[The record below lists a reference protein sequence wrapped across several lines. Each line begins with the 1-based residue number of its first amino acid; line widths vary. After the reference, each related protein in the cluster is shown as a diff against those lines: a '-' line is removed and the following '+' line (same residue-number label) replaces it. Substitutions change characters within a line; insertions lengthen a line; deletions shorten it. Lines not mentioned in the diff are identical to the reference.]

1 MTMSKDSN
9 EDRLREYLRL
19 ATGEL
24 QQTRRRLHEVEDR
37 EREPVAIVGMACRF
51 PGGAATPEGLWDLVA
66 DGRDTVGEFPTD
78 RGWNLDGLYDPDG
91 TDENT
96 SYVRLGSFL
105 DGAGDFDPEFFGIS
119 PLEAL
124 AMDPQQRLLLETSW
138 EAVERAGID
147 PPSLKGSATGVFAG
161 LVYHD
166 YPGSSVT
173 GALVSGRVAYTL
185 GIEGPAVTVDTAC
198 SSSLVALDMAVK
210 ALRGGECSLALA
222 GGVTV
227 MSTPVT
233 FVEFSRQR
241 GLSVDGRCKAFA
253 AAADGTGWGEG
264 VGVLVLE
271 RLSEARRNGHRVLA
285 VVRGSAVNQDGASN
299 GLTAP
304 NGPSQRRVIQ
314 QALTNAGLSPAD
326 VDAVEAHGTGTTL
339 GDPIEAQ
346 ALLATYGQ
354 DRPDDRPLWLGS
366 VKSNVGH
373 TQAAAGVAGVIK
385 MVQAMRHGTLPK
397 TLHVDEPTS
406 QVDWAAGNVRLLTE
420 ARAWPEGEG
429 PRRAAVSSFGASGTN
444 AHVILEEAPPVEDA
458 PQDGPEPQDG
468 SEELVV
474 PWVISGKS
482 EVAVRAYAARL
493 RDVAADLRPAD
504 VGWSLA
510 TRRAPFAYRA
520 AVVGARGEE
529 IAQGLDAVAQ
539 GQAPVV
545 SARSTTG
552 PVMVFPG
559 QGSQW
564 VGMATELIASSQAF
578 AEHMAACEDALA
590 PFVDWSLRDAL
601 GDEAMLERVDVV
613 QPVLWA
619 VMVSL
624 AGLWRHYGVE
634 PVAVVGHSQGE
645 IAAAT
650 VAGALSLRDGARVVA
665 LRSRA
670 LPALSG
676 LGGMVSVALPREEV
690 ERRLSR
696 WGDRASVAAVNGG
709 ASTVVSGEV
718 DALEELL
725 AMCEAEDVRARRI
738 PVDYAS
744 HSAQVERIEQ
754 ELLEVLAPIRPR
766 AARIPFHST
775 VTGDLMDTTGL
786 DAGYWYR
793 NLRQTVEFDRAI
805 GLLTE
810 RGMDVFIEA
819 SAHPVLAPSMEHTA
833 IGTLRRDDGGL
844 DRFLTALAQA
854 HTHGVDV
861 GWEKVFAGS
870 GARQVGLPTYPFQ
883 HRRYWLTDQAGGAD
897 AGSMGLG
904 ALGHPLLGAMVMLA
918 GSDEVLLTGRLSTGT
933 QPWLA
938 DHVIDGS
945 VLFPGTG
952 FVELVVRAGD
962 EVGCGRIEEL
972 TLHEPLILTERGG
985 VAVQVVVGT
994 ADEAGRRAVTVYSR
1008 DQDAIDLPWNRH
1020 ATGLLTVATPTGGSA
1035 LTAWPPP
1042 GAEPLDLD
1050 VGTLYGELV
1059 DAGLAYGPTFQGLR
1073 AAWRAGD
1080 EVYAEIALPDG
1091 AEPDGFGLHPALLD
1105 AGLHTIGLSP
1115 AGAGDGA
1122 GDGALLPFAWSGVE
1136 LHASGA
1142 GALRVRVTP
1151 HQHGAVALTIADAT
1165 GEPVATVE
1173 SLVLRPLTAVTTGPR
1188 TESLYHVALTPL
1200 PSSGDTATEA
1210 ATQDTQDTQDTDV
1223 LRVAAGAD
1231 VRTVVNQA
1239 LEALQSATSRLTVV
1253 TRGAV
1258 PLTGEDALDLAGA
1271 AVWGLVRSAQTED
1284 PGRFVLVDLDD
1295 AAEGP
1300 DDAAIASACATG
1312 EPRIVVR
1319 GNTLYAP
1326 RLARVADTSE
1336 TEDDT
1341 APTFGEAVLIT
1352 GGVGVLGGLMA
1363 RHLVTEY
1370 GVRRLLLTG
1379 RRGADT
1385 PGATEL
1391 VAELTGLGAEV
1402 EVAACDVADR
1412 EALAGLLSGRELS
1425 GVVHAAGVLDDGVIT
1440 SLTPER
1446 VDRVLR
1452 PKVDAALHLHE
1463 LTREMDLNAFVLF
1476 SSAAGVIGSPGQ
1488 GNYAAANAFLDA
1500 LAAHRRARGLPAQS
1514 LAWGVWQTDSGMA
1527 GSLGDTDRSRMA
1539 RGGILPLSHRE
1550 GLALFDAAVRAD
1562 ATRTGDALAALVPVK
1577 LDLAAVRASG
1587 SVPELLRGLVPV
1599 VTRGTARTRDDAD
1612 GLRQRLAGL
1621 TEDQRLETLL
1631 TLVRAQA
1638 AMTLGYAGPEA
1649 VDPERAFRDLGV
1661 DSLAAMELRNALGQT
1676 MDLRLPVTLVF
1687 DYPTP
1692 TVLARHLLDEVSGT
1706 VHEGHVT
1713 PVTTPADSDDPI
1725 AIIGMA
1731 CRYPGGV
1738 ASPEDLWRL
1747 VDDGTDAI
1755 SAFPDN
1761 RGWNLERIY
1770 DPTATRPRTTYVD
1783 KGGFLYDA
1791 AAFDPGFFGIAP
1803 NEAMVMDP
1811 QQRLLLEASWEV
1823 LERAGIDPT
1832 TLKGSPTGVFAG
1844 MMYHDYSQNSST
1856 GAIASGRVA
1865 YTLGLEGPAVTV
1877 DTACSSSLVALH
1889 LAAQALRSGECT
1901 LALAGG
1907 VTVMATPDNF
1917 IEFSEQR
1924 GLSQDGRCRS
1934 FAAAADGSGWGEGV
1948 GMLLVERLSDARRNG
1963 HPVLA
1968 VVRGTATNQDGASNG
1983 LTAPNGPSQQ
1993 RVIRQALANAGL
2005 SPTEVD
2011 AVEAHGTGTTLGD
2024 PIEAQALLA
2033 TYGQERD
2040 RPLWLGSIK
2049 SNIGHT
2055 QAAAGVAG
2063 VIKMVQAMWHGVMP
2077 RTLHVDE
2084 PTPQVDWAA
2093 GEVRLLTE
2101 PREWPRGEHPRRAGV
2116 SSFGISGTN
2125 AHTIIEEAP
2134 PSEEV
2139 PSQRREL
2146 PVVPLV
2152 VSART
2157 RVALEA
2163 QLDRMTATGQDA
2175 LDVAYSAATGRAALE
2190 HRAVRVGSTEI
2201 VVGSVTEGRLAF
2213 LFTGQGS
2220 QRAGMGREL
2229 YDTFP
2234 MFAAVFDELC
2244 DALGMP
2250 LREVMWGDEVA
2261 LHRTEFTQP
2270 AVFALEVALFRL
2282 LESWGMKPDVLTGH
2296 SIGEVAA
2303 AHVAGVFDLAD
2314 AARLITARGRLMQ
2327 ALPPGGAMVAIEATE
2342 EEIIPLLG
2350 ERVGL
2355 AAVNGPASVVVSGAE
2370 DAVAA
2375 LAERFGDRRT
2385 TRLKVSH
2392 AFHSPLMD
2400 PMLDDFRE
2408 VAESVTYREPAIR
2421 LTKDMASAEYW
2432 VRHVRDTVRFADDV
2446 RALRDEGVTRFLEIG
2461 PDAVLTAMVRQT
2473 VAEDTT
2479 ATEGTTAA
2487 EGAAAE
2493 GTIVATLRRG
2503 RPETESLFTAVG
2515 RLFTAGV
2522 RVDWA
2527 AVLGGRGARRVDL
2540 PTYPFQRQSYWLESG
2555 RGPES
2560 SDHPLL
2566 DAAVAVAGT
2575 DQTVLTGRLSPGTQ
2589 PWLAEHVVGGGPI
2602 FPGTGFV
2609 ELAVR
2614 AGDEVGCG
2622 RIEELTIEA
2631 PLVLA
2636 ERGAVAL
2643 QVLVGPDDGSGR
2655 RPVEVY
2661 SRGEDEIH
2669 QPWARHAAG
2678 TLAPAPATATE
2689 AAQPM
2694 PWPPPGAEPVEVA
2707 GLYEALADAGV
2718 AYGPVFQGLKAAWRR
2733 GDEVFAEVVLSGA
2746 ADRFGVH
2753 PALLDAAL
2761 HAIPLLSAGDR
2772 VVLPFSWTGVELHAS
2787 GADVLRVRLTS
2798 PGQDQVTLDAV
2809 DGTGRPVI
2817 SVDSLT
2823 LRPMATPSLARVDSL
2838 FQVEWTP
2845 VAVAAQG
2852 HGDFTVWRAGG
2863 DDVRSTLRSALTAL
2877 QGSGTGTLAVVTRG
2891 AVSVADE
2898 EITDLAGAAVWGLV
2912 RSAQSEDPGRFVLVD
2927 VGVAG
2932 AVDDADIALALA
2944 AGEPQVAVRD
2954 GNVYAPRLRAAS
2966 VTESEPSSRFGDEV
2980 LITGASGA
2988 LGGLVARHL
2997 VTGHGVRRLLLTSR
3011 RGMSAPG
3018 AAELVAELT
3027 GLGAEVEVAACDV
3040 ADREALAELLS
3051 GRELSGV
3058 VHAAGVLDD
3067 GVIASLTPE
3076 RVDRV
3081 LRPKVDAALHLHE
3094 LTRQMDLS
3102 AFVLFSSA
3110 AGAVG
3115 APGQGNYAAANAFL
3129 DALAAHR
3136 RAHGLPAQSLAWGL
3150 WATDAGMAG
3159 ELADHD
3165 RQRMGR
3171 TGLVGL
3177 SPAEGL
3183 KLFDTACALATP
3195 VLVPVSL
3202 DTKALNAAEV
3212 PPMLRGLVRGS
3223 TRRAVSA
3230 RHDEGR
3236 SAELRQ
3242 RMAALPADERY
3253 DELLTLVRT
3262 HAAAVLGHAGPEAIE
3277 PERAFGDLGFDSLG
3291 AVEFRNAVNAATGLR
3306 LPPTL
3311 IFDYPNA
3318 RVLAEHLAAE
3328 LAPDDADGGASTD
3341 EEETVRRLLAS
3352 IPLTRLHDAG
3362 VMDTL
3367 LELAGAAPAP
3377 ATAAPVAEQGDAID
3391 AMDTETLISMALQDT
3406 ALAALDDDATREA

>member
-37 EREPVAIVGMACRF
+37 EREPIAIVGMACRF
-51 PGGAATPEGLWDLVA
+51 PGGAATPEGLWELIA
-66 DGRDTVGEFPTD
+66 DGRDAVGEFPTD

-91 TDENT
+91 TGENT
-96 SYVRLGSFL
+96 SYVRHGSFL

-185 GIEGPAVTVDTAC
+185 GLEGPAVTVDTAC

-210 ALRGGECSLALA
+210 ALRSGECSLALA

-241 GLSVDGRCKAFA
+241 GLSLDGRCKAFA

-314 QALTNAGLSPAD
+314 QALTNAGLSAAD

-354 DRPDDRPLWLGS
+354 ERPHDRPLWLGS

-385 MVQAMRHGTLPK
+385 MVQAMRHGILPK
-397 TLHVDEPTS
+397 TLHVDEPS
-406 QVDWAAGNVRLLTE
+406 PQVDWSAGNVRLLTE

-444 AHVILEEAPPVEDA
+444 AHVIVEEAVEDVA
-458 PQDGPEPQDG
+458 EPQDG
-468 SEELVV
+468 SERPVV

-482 EVAVRAYAARL
+482 EAAVRAYAARL
-493 RDVAADLRPAD
+493 RDVAAGEPRPAD

-510 TRRAPFAYRA
+510 TRRAPYAYRA

-529 IAQGLDAVAQ
+529 FAQGLAAVAQ

-545 SARSTTG
+545 SARSATG

-564 VGMATELIASSQAF
+564 VGMAVELIASSEVF
-578 AEHMAACEDALA
+578 AERMAACEEALA
-590 PFVDWSLRDAL
+590 PFVDWSFREAL

-624 AGLWRHYGVE
+624 AGLWRHCGVE

-676 LGGMVSVALPREEV
+676 QGGMVSVALPREEA

-696 WGDRASVAAVNGG
+696 WGARMSIAAVNGG

-718 DALEELL
+718 GALEELL
-725 AMCEAEDVRARRI
+725 AACEAEEVRARRI

-754 ELLEVLAPIRPR
+754 ELLEVLAPIQPR
-766 AARIPFHST
+766 AAHIPFYST
-775 VTGDLMDTTGL
+775 VTGDLMDTAEL

-793 NLRQTVEFDRAI
+793 NLRQTVEFDRVI

-844 DRFLTALAQA
+844 DRFLTVLAQA

-861 GWEKVFAGS
+861 DWEKVFAGT
-870 GARQVGLPTYPFQ
+870 GARQVELPTYAFQ
-883 HRRYWLTDQAGGAD
+883 HRRYWLTDPVGGAD
-897 AGSMGLG
+897 AVSMGLG

-918 GSDEVLLTGRLSTGT
+918 DSDEVVLTGRLSIGAL
-933 QPWLA
+933 PWLA

-952 FVELVVRAGD
+952 FVELAVRAGD

-972 TLHEPLILTERGG
+972 TLHEPLVLTERGG
-985 VAVQVVVGT
+985 VAVQVVVGA
-994 ADEAGRRAVTVYSR
+994 ADEAGRHAVTVYAR
-1008 DQDAIDLPWNRH
+1008 EQDALDLPWNRH
-1020 ATGLLTVATPTGGSA
+1020 ATGVLTAATSAGGGD

-1042 GAEPLDLD
+1042 GAEPMNLD
-1050 VGTLYGELV
+1050 VATLYGELV
-1059 DAGLAYGPTFQGLR
+1059 DLGLAYGPAFQGLR
-1073 AAWRAGD
+1073 AAWRSGD
-1080 EVYAEIALPDG
+1080 EVFAEIALPDD
-1091 AEPDGFGLHPALLD
+1091 AEPDAFGLHPALLD
-1105 AGLHTIGLSP
+1105 AGLHAIGLSP
-1115 AGAGDGA
+1115 AGAGDA
-1122 GDGALLPFAWSGVE
+1122 ALLPFSWSGVE

-1151 HQHGAVALTIADAT
+1151 RQDGVAALTIGDAT
-1165 GEPVATVE
+1165 GQPVATVD
-1173 SLVLRPLTAVTTGPR
+1173 SLVLRPHTAVRTAPR
-1188 TESLYHVALTPL
+1188 TESLFHVALAPL
-1200 PSSGDTATEA
+1200 PTGGETVTDTAT
-1210 ATQDTQDTQDTDV
+1210 DTEV
-1223 LRVAAGAD
+1223 LRVAAGSD
-1231 VRTVVNQA
+1231 VRTAVNRA
-1239 LEALQSATSRLTVV
+1239 LEALQSAASRLAVV

-1258 PLTGEDALDLAGA
+1258 PVTGEDAPDLAAA
-1271 AVWGLVRSAQTED
+1271 AVWGLARSAQTED
-1284 PGRFVLVDLDD
+1284 PGRFVLVDLDATD
-1295 AAEGP
+1295 GAD
-1300 DDAAIASACATG
+1300 DDAVIASACATG

-1326 RLARVADTSE
+1326 RLARLAETPR
-1336 TEDDT
+1336 TEDEPEAPVFGDT
-1341 APTFGEAVLIT
+1341 VLIT
-1352 GGVGVLGGLMA
+1352 GGMGVLGALMA

-1385 PGATEL
+1385 PGAAEL

-1412 EALAGLLSGRELS
+1412 EAVAALLAGRELS
-1425 GVVHAAGVLDDGVIT
+1425 AVVHAAGVLDDGVIA

-1446 VDRVLR
+1446 VDRVMR

-1463 LTREMDLNAFVLF
+1463 LTREMDLSAFVLF

-1500 LAAHRRARGLPAQS
+1500 LAAHRRAQGLPALS
-1514 LAWGVWQTDSGMA
+1514 LAWGVWQTSSGMA
-1527 GSLGDTDRSRMA
+1527 GSLGDADRSRMT

-1562 ATRTGDALAALVPVK
+1562 AALRTDVAARADAVRGDTARADAPAAVVPVK

-1599 VTRGTARTRDDAD
+1599 VTRGTARNRADAD
-1612 GLRQRLAGL
+1612 GLRQRLVGL
-1621 TEDQRLETLL
+1621 SDDQRLETLL
-1631 TLVRAQA
+1631 TLVRGQA

-1661 DSLAAMELRNALGQT
+1661 DSLAAMELRNALGRT
-1676 MDLRLPVTLVF
+1676 TGLKLPVTLVF

-1692 TVLARHLLDEVSGT
+1692 AVLASHLLDEVSGT
-1706 VHEGHVT
+1706 VNERHVR
-1713 PVTTPADSDDPI
+1713 PVVTPADDDPI

-1747 VDDGTDAI
+1747 VDGGKDAI

-1770 DPTATRPRTTYVD
+1770 DPTATRPRTSYVD
-1783 KGGFLYDA
+1783 QGGFLYDA
-1791 AAFDPGFFGIAP
+1791 AEFDPGFFGIAP

-1811 QQRLLLEASWEV
+1811 QQRLLLETSWEV

-1856 GAIASGRVA
+1856 GAIVSGRVA

-1889 LAAQALRSGECT
+1889 LAAQALRSGECS

-1924 GLSQDGRCRS
+1924 GLSRDGRCRS

-2005 SPTEVD
+2005 APAEVD
-2011 AVEAHGTGTTLGD
+2011 AVEAHGTATTLGD

-2033 TYGQERD
+2033 TYGQD
-2040 RPLWLGSIK
+2040 RAEPLWLGSIK

-2063 VIKMVQAMWHGVMP
+2063 VIKMVQAMRHGVLP

-2101 PREWPRGEHPRRAGV
+2101 AREWPRGDRPRRAGV

-2125 AHTIIEEAP
+2125 AHAIIEEAP
-2134 PSEEV
+2134 KAEET
-2139 PSQRREL
+2139 PEERREL

-2157 RVALEA
+2157 RAALDA
-2163 QLDRMTATGQDA
+2163 QLDRMTSVGQDA
-2175 LDVAYSAATGRAALE
+2175 LDVAYSAATGRAVLE
-2190 HRAVRVGSTEI
+2190 HRAVRIGSSET
-2201 VVGSVTEGRLAF
+2201 VRGSVTEGRLAF

-2220 QRAGMGREL
+2220 QRVGMGREL

-2234 MFAAVFDELC
+2234 VFAAAFDEVC
-2244 DALGMP
+2244 DALDMP

-2282 LESWGMKPDVLTGH
+2282 MESWGITPDVLTGH

-2303 AHVAGVFDLAD
+2303 AHVAGVFGLAD
-2314 AARLITARGRLMQ
+2314 AARLITARGQLMQ
-2327 ALPPGGAMVAIEATE
+2327 ALPPGGAMVAIQATE
-2342 EEIIPLLG
+2342 EEITPLLG

-2355 AAVNGPASVVVSGAE
+2355 AAVNGPAAVVVSGAE
-2370 DAVAA
+2370 DAVTA

-2385 TRLKVSH
+2385 ARLKVSH

-2400 PMLDDFRE
+2400 PMLEDFRE
-2408 VAESVTYREPAIR
+2408 VAESVAYHEPAIR

-2446 RALRDEGVTRFLEIG
+2446 RVLRDEGVTRFLEIG
-2461 PDAVLTAMVRQT
+2461 PDAVLTAMAQQT
-2473 VAEDTT
+2473 
-2479 ATEGTTAA
+2479 
-2487 EGAAAE
+2487 AE
-2493 GTIVATLRRG
+2493 GTMAAALRRDH
-2503 RPETESLFTAVG
+2503 PETESLFTAVG

-2522 RVDWA
+2522 RVDWE

-2540 PTYPFQRQSYWLESG
+2540 PTYPFQRQPYWLESG
-2555 RGPES
+2555 RGAEA

-2566 DAAVAVAGT
+2566 DAAVGVAGT

-2589 PWLAEHVVGGGPI
+2589 PWLADHAVGGGLL
-2602 FPGTGFV
+2602 FPGTGFI

-2643 QVLVGPDDGSGR
+2643 QVLVGPDDGAGH

-2661 SRGEDEIH
+2661 SRGEDDVH

-2678 TLAPAPATATE
+2678 TLAPATGDG
-2689 AAQPM
+2689 AQERAQ
-2694 PWPPPGAEPVEVA
+2694 WPPPGAEPVEVA

-2718 AYGPVFQGLKAAWRR
+2718 AYGPAFQGLKAAWRR
-2733 GDEVFAEVVLSGA
+2733 GDEVFAEVVLPGA
-2746 ADRFGVH
+2746 ADRFGLH

-2761 HAIPLLSAGDR
+2761 HAIPLLSADDR
-2772 VVLPFSWTGVELHAS
+2772 VVLPFAWTGVELHAS
-2787 GADVLRVRLTS
+2787 GADVLRVRVAS
-2798 PGQDQVTLDAV
+2798 SGQDQVTLDAV

-2817 SVDSLT
+2817 SVNSLT
-2823 LRPMATPSLARVDSL
+2823 LRPMTTPSLARVDSL
-2838 FQVEWTP
+2838 FQVGWTP
-2845 VAVAAQG
+2845 VAAAPQG
-2852 HGDFTVWRAGG
+2852 LGDITVWRAES
-2863 DDVRSTLRSALTAL
+2863 DDVRATLQSALTAL
-2877 QGSGTGTLAVVTRG
+2877 QSETGTLAVVTRG
-2891 AVSVADE
+2891 AVSVAGED
-2898 EITDLAGAAVWGLV
+2898 ITDLAGAAVWGLV
-2912 RSAQSEDPGRFVLVD
+2912 RSAQSEDPGRFVLID
-2927 VGVAG
+2927 AAG
-2932 AVDDADIALALA
+2932 AEDEADIALALA

-2954 GNVYAPRLRAAS
+2954 GKVYVPRLRAAS
-2966 VTESEPSSRFGDEV
+2966 VTESEPSSVFGDAV
-2980 LITGASGA
+2980 LVTGASGA

-3011 RGMSAPG
+3011 RGADAPG

-3040 ADREALAELLS
+3040 ADREALAALLA

-3076 RVDRV
+3076 RMDRV
-3081 LRPKVDAALHLHE
+3081 LGPKVDAALHLHE
-3094 LTRQMDLS
+3094 LTREMELS

-3110 AGAVG
+3110 AGAIG
-3115 APGQGNYAAANAFL
+3115 SPGQGTYAAANAFL
-3129 DALAAHR
+3129 DALAVHR
-3136 RAHGLPAQSLAWGL
+3136 RAQGLPAQSLAWGL

-3165 RQRMGR
+3165 RQRIVR
-3171 TGLVGL
+3171 TGLTGL

-3183 KLFDTACALATP
+3183 KLFDTATALATP
-3195 VLVPVSL
+3195 VLVPMSL
-3202 DTKALNAAEV
+3202 DTKALDAAEA

-3223 TRRAVSA
+3223 SRRAVSA

-3236 SAELRQ
+3236 AAALRQ
-3242 RMAALPADERY
+3242 RLAALPADERY
-3253 DELLTLVRT
+3253 DDLLTLVRA

-3277 PERAFGDLGFDSLG
+3277 PGRAFGDLGFDSLG

-3318 RVLAEHLAAE
+3318 RVLAEHLATE
-3328 LAPDDADGGASTD
+3328 LAPAPADSDTAEDD
-3341 EEETVRRLLAS
+3341 TVRRLLAS
-3352 IPLTRLHDAG
+3352 IPLTRLYDAG
-3362 VMDTL
+3362 LMDTL
-3367 LELAGAAPAP
+3367 LELAGVAAPAM
-3377 ATAAPVAEQGDAID
+3377 AAPAAEQQDAID

>member
-1 MTMSKDSN
+1 MSKDSN

-19 ATGEL
+19 ATNEL

-37 EREPVAIVGMACRF
+37 EREPIAIVGMACRF
-51 PGGAATPEGLWDLVA
+51 PGGAATPEGLWQLLA

-91 TDENT
+91 TGENT
-96 SYVRLGSFL
+96 SYVRHGSFL

-138 EAVERAGID
+138 EAVERAGLD
-147 PPSLKGSATGVFAG
+147 PQALKGSATGVFAG

-166 YPGSSVT
+166 YPASSVT

-185 GIEGPAVTVDTAC
+185 GLEGPAVTVDTAC

-210 ALRGGECSLALA
+210 SLRGGECSLALA

-241 GLSVDGRCKAFA
+241 GLSADGRCKAFA

-314 QALTNAGLSPAD
+314 QALTNAGLSAAD

-354 DRPDDRPLWLGS
+354 ERPDDRPLWLGS

-397 TLHVDEPTS
+397 TLHVDEPTA
-406 QVDWAAGNVRLLTE
+406 QVDWSAGNVRLLTE
-420 ARAWPEGEG
+420 ARPWPEGEG

-444 AHVILEEAPPVEDA
+444 AHVVLEEAPPTEDA
-458 PQDGPEPQDG
+458 REPR
-468 SEELVV
+468 EHPVV
-474 PWVISGKS
+474 PWVLSGKS
-482 EVAVRAYAARL
+482 EAAVREYAARL
-493 RDVAADLRPAD
+493 RDVAGEPGLAD

-510 TRRAPFAYRA
+510 TLRAPFAYRA

-529 IAQGLDAVAQ
+529 IAQGLAAVAQ

-545 SARSTTG
+545 SARSGTG

-564 VGMATELIASSQAF
+564 VGMATELIASSELF
-578 AEHMAACEDALA
+578 AERMAACEEALA
-590 PFVDWSLRDAL
+590 PFVDWSLRGAL

-624 AGLWRHYGVE
+624 AGLWRHHGVE

-650 VAGALSLRDGARVVA
+650 VAGALSLPDGARVVA

-676 LGGMVSVALPREEV
+676 QGGMVSVALPREEM

-696 WGDRASVAAVNGG
+696 WGDRMSVAAVNGG

-718 DALEELL
+718 GALDELL
-725 AMCEAEDVRARRI
+725 AACEADEVRARRI

-766 AARIPFHST
+766 AAHIPFYST
-775 VTGDLMDTTGL
+775 VTGGLMDTTGL

-793 NLRQTVEFDRAI
+793 NLRQTVEFDRVI

-810 RGMDVFIEA
+810 QGAEVFIEA

-844 DRFLTALAQA
+844 DRFLTVLAQA

-861 GWEKVFAGS
+861 DWEKVFAGT
-870 GARQVGLPTYPFQ
+870 GARQVELPTYPFQ
-883 HRRYWLTDQAGGAD
+883 HRRYWLTDQAAGAD
-897 AGSMGLG
+897 AASMGLG
-904 ALGHPLLGAMVMLA
+904 ALGHPLLGARVMLA
-918 GSDEVLLTGRLSTGT
+918 DSDEVVLTGRLSATA

-952 FVELVVRAGD
+952 FVELAVRAGD

-972 TLHEPLILTERGG
+972 TLHEPLVLAERGG

-994 ADEAGRRAVTVYSR
+994 EDEAGRRAVTVYSR
-1008 DQDAIDLPWNRH
+1008 EQDALDLPWNRH
-1020 ATGLLTVATPTGGSA
+1020 ATGLLTAATSSGGDG

-1042 GAEPLDLD
+1042 GAEPLNLD
-1050 VGTLYGELV
+1050 VGTMYGELT
-1059 DAGLAYGPTFQGLR
+1059 GLGLGYGPTFQGLR
-1073 AAWRAGD
+1073 TAWRLGD
-1080 EVYAEIALPDG
+1080 EVFAEIALPDD
-1091 AEPDGFGLHPALLD
+1091 AEPDTFGLHPALLD
-1105 AGLHTIGLSP
+1105 AGLHAIGLTP
-1115 AGAGDGA
+1115 AGAGDT
-1122 GDGALLPFAWSGVE
+1122 ALLPFSWSGVE

-1142 GALRVRVTP
+1142 GALRVRITP
-1151 HQHGAVALTIADAT
+1151 RQDGVATLAIGDAT
-1165 GEPVATVE
+1165 GRPVATIE
-1173 SLVLRPLTAVTTGPR
+1173 SLVLRPLTGVRTEPR
-1188 TESLYHVALTPL
+1188 TESLFHVALAPL
-1200 PSSGDTATEA
+1200 PAGAHTATDAE
-1210 ATQDTQDTQDTDV
+1210 V
-1223 LRVAAGAD
+1223 LRVPGGSD
-1231 VRTVVNQA
+1231 VRTAVNQT
-1239 LEALQSATSRLTVV
+1239 LEALQTADSRLVVV

-1258 PLTGEDALDLAGA
+1258 PVTGEDTPDLAAA

-1284 PGRFVLVDLDD
+1284 PGRFVLVDLEASDTADD
-1295 AAEGP
+1295 GV
-1300 DDAAIASACATG
+1300 DDAAIASARATG

-1319 GNTLYAP
+1319 ENTLYAP
-1326 RLARVADTSE
+1326 RLARLAASSPEADDAPSE
-1336 TEDDT
+1336 PVFGDT
-1341 APTFGEAVLIT
+1341 VLIT

-1385 PGATEL
+1385 PGAAEL

-1412 EALAGLLSGRELS
+1412 DAVAGLLAGRSLS
-1425 GVVHAAGVLDDGVIT
+1425 GVVHAAGVLDDGVIA

-1446 VDRVLR
+1446 VDRVMR

-1463 LTREMDLNAFVLF
+1463 LTREMDLSAFVLF

-1500 LAAHRRARGLPAQS
+1500 LAAHRRAQSLPAVS
-1514 LAWGVWQTDSGMA
+1514 LAWGVWQTSSGMA
-1527 GSLGDTDRSRMA
+1527 GSLGDADRSRMT

-1550 GLALFDAAVRAD
+1550 GLALFDAALRAD
-1562 ATRTGDALAALVPVK
+1562 KTLRTAAPAAVVPVK

-1599 VTRGTARTRDDAD
+1599 VTRGTARNRADAD

-1621 TEDQRLETLL
+1621 TEEQRLEELL
-1631 TLVRAQA
+1631 TLVRTQA
-1638 AMTLGYAGPEA
+1638 ALTLGYAGPEA

-1676 MDLRLPVTLVF
+1676 TGLRLPVTLVF
-1687 DYPTP
+1687 DYPTSA
-1692 TVLARHLLDEVSGT
+1692 VLARHLLDEVSGT
-1706 VHEGHVT
+1706 VHEAHVK
-1713 PVTTPADSDDPI
+1713 PVMTAADDGDPI

-1738 ASPEDLWRL
+1738 SSPEDLWRL
-1747 VDDGTDAI
+1747 VDEGTDAI

-1783 KGGFLYDA
+1783 QGGFLYDA
-1791 AAFDPGFFGIAP
+1791 AEFDPGFFGIAP

-1811 QQRLLLEASWEV
+1811 QQRLLLETSWEV

-1844 MMYHDYSQNSST
+1844 LMYHDYTQNSST
-1856 GAIASGRVA
+1856 GAIVSGRVA

-1924 GLSQDGRCRS
+1924 GLSRDGRCRS

-1948 GMLLVERLSDARRNG
+1948 GMLLVERLSDARQNG

-1993 RVIRQALANAGL
+1993 RVIRQALANAGV

-2011 AVEAHGTGTTLGD
+2011 AVEAHGTATTLGD

-2033 TYGQERD
+2033 TYGQD
-2040 RPLWLGSIK
+2040 RGEPLWLGSIK

-2063 VIKMVQAMWHGVMP
+2063 VIKMVEAMRHGVMP

-2084 PTPQVDWAA
+2084 PTPQVDWEA

-2101 PREWPRGEHPRRAGV
+2101 AREWPRGDRPRRAGV

-2125 AHTIIEEAP
+2125 AHAVIEEAP
-2134 PSEEV
+2134 QAEET
-2139 PSQRREL
+2139 PAERAEL

-2157 RVALEA
+2157 RAALEA
-2163 QLDRMTATGQDA
+2163 QLDRMASVGKDA

-2190 HRAVRVGSTEI
+2190 HRAVRVGATET
-2201 VVGSVTEGRLAF
+2201 VMGAVTEGRLAF

-2234 MFAAVFDELC
+2234 AFAAAFDQVC
-2244 DALGMP
+2244 DALDMP
-2250 LREVMWGDEVA
+2250 LREVMWGDEEA

-2282 LESWGMKPDVLTGH
+2282 MESWGVKPDVLVGH

-2303 AHVAGVFDLAD
+2303 AHVAGVFGLAD
-2314 AARLITARGRLMQ
+2314 AARLITARGQLMQ
-2327 ALPPGGAMVAIEATE
+2327 ALPPGGAMVAIQATE
-2342 EEIIPLLG
+2342 EEIVPHLG
-2350 ERVGL
+2350 AGVGL

-2370 DAVAA
+2370 DAVTA
-2375 LAERFGDRRT
+2375 LAERFADRRT
-2385 TRLKVSH
+2385 ARLKVSH

-2400 PMLDDFRE
+2400 PMLEDFRE
-2408 VAESVTYREPAIR
+2408 VAESVTYQEPALR

-2446 RALRDEGVTRFLEIG
+2446 RVLRDEGVTRFLEIG
-2461 PDAVLTAMVRQT
+2461 PDAVLTAMAQQS
-2473 VAEDTT
+2473 
-2479 ATEGTTAA
+2479 
-2487 EGAAAE
+2487 AE
-2493 GTIVATLRRG
+2493 GTMAAALRRDH
-2503 RPETESLFTAVG
+2503 PETETLFTAVG

-2522 RVDWA
+2522 RVDWET
-2527 AVLGGRGARRVDL
+2527 VLGGRGARRVDL

-2555 RGPES
+2555 RGPEA

-2575 DQTVLTGRLSPGTQ
+2575 DQTVLTGRLSAGTQ
-2589 PWLAEHVVGGGPI
+2589 PWLTDHVVGGGVV

-2636 ERGAVAL
+2636 ERGTASL
-2643 QVLVGPDDGSGR
+2643 QVLVGPDDGAGR
-2655 RPVEVY
+2655 RSVEVY
-2661 SRGEDEIH
+2661 ARGEDDIH

-2678 TLAPAPATATE
+2678 TLAPATGDGARE
-2689 AAQPM
+2689 RAQ
-2694 PWPPPGAEPVEVA
+2694 WPPPGAEPVEVA

-2733 GDEVFAEVVLSGA
+2733 GDEVFAEVVLPGA
-2746 ADRFGVH
+2746 ADRFGLH

-2761 HAIPLLSAGDR
+2761 HAIPLLSADDR

-2787 GADVLRVRLTS
+2787 GADVLRVRMAS
-2798 PGQDQVTLDAV
+2798 AGQDQVTVDAV
-2809 DGTGRPVI
+2809 DGTGQPVI
-2817 SVDSLT
+2817 SVAALT

-2845 VAVAAQG
+2845 AAPEG
-2852 HGDFTVWRAGG
+2852 EPADDTTVWRADS
-2863 DDVRSTLRSALTAL
+2863 DDVRATLRSVLTAL
-2877 QGSGTGTLAVVTRG
+2877 QSETGTLAVVTRG
-2891 AVSVADE
+2891 AVSVAGED
-2898 EITDLAGAAVWGLV
+2898 ITDLAGAAVWGLV

-2927 VGVAG
+2927 VAAG
-2932 AVDDADIALALA
+2932 AEDAADIRLALA

-2954 GNVYAPRLRAAS
+2954 GKVFTPRLRAAS
-2966 VTESEPSSRFGDEV
+2966 VTESEPSSVFGDAV
-2980 LITGASGA
+2980 LVTGASGA

-3011 RGMSAPG
+3011 RGMAAPG
-3018 AAELVAELT
+3018 ATELVAELT

-3040 ADREALAELLS
+3040 ADRDALAGLLAD
-3051 GRELSGV
+3051 RELSGV

-3076 RVDRV
+3076 RMDRV

-3094 LTRQMDLS
+3094 LTREMDLT

-3110 AGAVG
+3110 AGAIG

-3136 RAHGLPAQSLAWGL
+3136 RARGLPAQSLAWGL

-3165 RQRMGR
+3165 RQRIVR
-3171 TGLVGL
+3171 TGLTGL

-3183 KLFDTACALATP
+3183 KLFDTAAALDAP
-3195 VLVPVSL
+3195 VLIPVNL
-3202 DTKALNAAEV
+3202 DTRALSAAEA

-3223 TRRAVSA
+3223 TRRTVAA

-3236 SAELRQ
+3236 AAALRQ
-3242 RMAALPADERY
+3242 RLAAAPADERY

-3262 HAAAVLGHAGPEAIE
+3262 HAAAVLGHSGPEAIE
-3277 PERAFGDLGFDSLG
+3277 PGRAFGDLGFDSLG

-3318 RVLAEHLAAE
+3318 RVLAEHLATE
-3328 LAPDDADGGASTD
+3328 LAPEPTDGGTSAD
-3341 EEETVRRLLAS
+3341 EDTVRRLLAS

-3362 VMDTL
+3362 LMDTL
-3367 LELAGAAPAP
+3367 LELAGAAPAHAT
-3377 ATAAPVAEQGDAID
+3377 ATAAPVAEQQDAID
-3391 AMDTETLISMALQDT
+3391 AMDTDTLISMALQDT

>member
-37 EREPVAIVGMACRF
+37 EREPIAIVGMACRF
-51 PGGAATPEGLWDLVA
+51 PGGAATPEGLWELIA

-91 TDENT
+91 AGENT
-96 SYVRLGSFL
+96 SYVKQGSFL

-147 PPSLKGSATGVFAG
+147 PPALKGSATGVFAG

-185 GIEGPAVTVDTAC
+185 GLEGPAVTVDTAC

-210 ALRGGECSLALA
+210 SLRGGECSLALA

-233 FVEFSRQR
+233 FVEFSKQR
-241 GLSVDGRCKAFA
+241 GLSTDGRCKAFA

-285 VVRGSAVNQDGASN
+285 LVRGSAVNQDGASN

-314 QALTNAGLSPAD
+314 QALTNAGLSAAD

-354 DRPDDRPLWLGS
+354 ERPDDRPLWLGS

-385 MVQAMRHGTLPK
+385 MVQAMRHGTLPR
-397 TLHVDEPTS
+397 TLHVDEPTP
-406 QVDWAAGNVRLLTE
+406 QVDWSAGNVRLLTE
-420 ARAWPEGEG
+420 TRAWPEGEG

-444 AHVILEEAPPVEDA
+444 AHVVLEEAPPIEDA
-458 PQDGPEPQDG
+458 SEPQNRP
-468 SEELVV
+468 VV

-482 EVAVRAYAARL
+482 EAAVREYAGRL
-493 RDVAADLRPAD
+493 LDVAAGEPRPAD

-510 TRRAPFAYRA
+510 ARRAPYAYRA
-520 AVVGARGEE
+520 AVVGAQGEE
-529 IAQGLDAVAQ
+529 IAQGLAAVAR

-545 SARSTTG
+545 SARSGSG

-564 VGMATELIASSQAF
+564 VGMALELIASSEVF
-578 AEHMAACEDALA
+578 ADHMAACEEALA
-590 PFVDWSLRDAL
+590 AFVDWSLREAL

-650 VAGALSLRDGARVVA
+650 VAGALSLQDGARVVT
-665 LRSRA
+665 LRSKA

-676 LGGMVSVALPREEV
+676 QGGMVSVALPREEA
-690 ERRLSR
+690 ERRISR
-696 WGDRASVAAVNGG
+696 WGDRMSIAAVNGG

-718 DALEELL
+718 GALEELM
-725 AMCEAEDVRARRI
+725 AACEAEEVRARRI

-754 ELLEVLAPIRPR
+754 ELLEVLAPVRPR
-766 AARIPFHST
+766 AARIPFYST

-786 DAGYWYR
+786 DAAYWYR
-793 NLRQTVEFDRAI
+793 NLRRTVEFDRVI

-810 RGMDVFIEA
+810 RGVDVFIEA

-844 DRFLTALAQA
+844 DRFLTVLAQA

-861 GWEKVFAGS
+861 DWEKVFAGS
-870 GARQVGLPTYPFQ
+870 GARQVELPTYPFQ
-883 HRRYWLTDQAGGAD
+883 HRRYWLTDAVAGAD
-897 AGSMGLG
+897 AVSMGLG

-918 GSDEVLLTGRLSTGT
+918 DSDEVVLTGRLSIGAL
-933 QPWLA
+933 PWLA

-952 FVELVVRAGD
+952 FVELVMRAGD

-972 TLHEPLILTERGG
+972 TLHEPLVLAERGG

-994 ADEAGRRAVTVYSR
+994 ADEAGRHAVTVYSR
-1008 DQDAIDLPWNRH
+1008 DQDALDLPWNRH
-1020 ATGLLTVATPTGGSA
+1020 ATGLLTAATSSGGVD

-1042 GAEPLDLD
+1042 GAEPLNLD
-1050 VGTLYGELV
+1050 VGALYGELV
-1059 DAGLAYGPTFQGLR
+1059 DMGLAYGPTFQGLR
-1073 AAWRAGD
+1073 SAWRAGD
-1080 EVYAEIALPDG
+1080 EVFAEIALPDD
-1091 AEPDGFGLHPALLD
+1091 AEPDAFGLHPALLD
-1105 AGLHTIGLSP
+1105 AGLHAIGLTP
-1115 AGAGDGA
+1115 AGAGDA
-1122 GDGALLPFAWSGVE
+1122 ALLPFSWSGVE

-1142 GALRVRVTP
+1142 GALRVCITP
-1151 HQHGAVALTIADAT
+1151 LQDGVAALTITDAT
-1165 GEPVATVE
+1165 GQPVATVE
-1173 SLVLRPLTAVTTGPR
+1173 SLVLRPLTAVTTEPR
-1188 TESLYHVALTPL
+1188 TESLFHVALTPL
-1200 PSSGDTATEA
+1200 PSGGITGGDTLTDTE
-1210 ATQDTQDTQDTDV
+1210 V
-1223 LRVAAGAD
+1223 LRVAAGSD
-1231 VRTVVNQA
+1231 VRTAVNQV
-1239 LEALQSATSRLTVV
+1239 LEALQSAASRLVVV

-1258 PLTGEDALDLAGA
+1258 PVRDEDAPDLASA

-1284 PGRFVLVDLDD
+1284 PGRFVLVDLDAAD
-1295 AAEGP
+1295 AT
-1300 DDAAIASACATG
+1300 DDAAIASAVAAG

-1319 GNTLYAP
+1319 GNTLHAP
-1326 RLARVADTSE
+1326 RLARLAASPSDT
-1336 TEDDT
+1336 TDDQT
-1341 APTFGEAVLIT
+1341 PTFGDTVLIT

-1385 PGATEL
+1385 PGAAEL

-1412 EALAGLLSGRELS
+1412 EALAGLLAGRELS
-1425 GVVHAAGVLDDGVIT
+1425 GVVHAAGVLDDGVIA

-1463 LTREMDLNAFVLF
+1463 LTRDMDLTAFVLF

-1500 LAAHRRARGLPAQS
+1500 LAAHRRAQGLPAQC
-1514 LAWGVWQTDSGMA
+1514 LAWGVWQTSSGMA
-1527 GSLGDTDRSRMA
+1527 GSLGDADRSRMT

-1550 GLALFDAAVRAD
+1550 GLALFDTAVRDAAVRAD
-1562 ATRTGDALAALVPVK
+1562 APPAVVPVK

-1599 VTRGTARTRDDAD
+1599 VTRGTARNRADAD
-1612 GLRQRLAGL
+1612 GLRRQLAGL
-1621 TEDQRLETLL
+1621 SEDQRLDTLL

-1661 DSLAAMELRNALGQT
+1661 DSLAAMELRNALGQAT
-1676 MDLRLPVTLVF
+1676 GLRLPVTLVF

-1692 TVLARHLLDEVSGT
+1692 AVLARHLLDEVSGT
-1706 VHEGHVT
+1706 VREGRAT
-1713 PVTTPADSDDPI
+1713 TVTTPADGDPI

-1738 ASPEDLWRL
+1738 SSPEDLWRL
-1747 VDDGTDAI
+1747 LDDGTDAI

-1761 RGWNLERIY
+1761 RGWNLDRIY
-1770 DPTATRPRTTYVD
+1770 DPTGTRPRTTYVD
-1783 KGGFLYDA
+1783 QGGFLYDA
-1791 AAFDPGFFGIAP
+1791 AEFDPGFFGIAP

-1811 QQRLLLEASWEV
+1811 QQRLLLETSWEV

-1856 GAIASGRVA
+1856 GAIVSGRVA

-1924 GLSQDGRCRS
+1924 GLSRDGRCRS

-2005 SPTEVD
+2005 SPAEVD
-2011 AVEAHGTGTTLGD
+2011 AVEAHGTATTLGD

-2033 TYGQERD
+2033 TYGQGRET
-2040 RPLWLGSIK
+2040 PLWLGSIK

-2063 VIKMVQAMWHGVMP
+2063 VIKMVQAMRHGVMP
-2077 RTLHVDE
+2077 KTLHVDE
-2084 PTPQVDWAA
+2084 PTPQVDWAS

-2101 PREWPRGEHPRRAGV
+2101 AREWPRGDRPRRAGV

-2125 AHTIIEEAP
+2125 SHAIIEEAP
-2134 PSEEV
+2134 PVEET
-2139 PSQRREL
+2139 PTERREL

-2157 RVALEA
+2157 RAALEA
-2163 QLDRMTATGQDA
+2163 QLDRMTSVGQDA

-2190 HRAVRVGSTEI
+2190 HRAVRVGASEA

-2220 QRAGMGREL
+2220 QRVGMGREL

-2234 MFAAVFDELC
+2234 VFAAAFDEVC
-2244 DALGMP
+2244 DALAMP

-2261 LHRTEFTQP
+2261 LRRTEFTQP
-2270 AVFALEVALFRL
+2270 AVFALEVVLFRL
-2282 LESWGMKPDVLTGH
+2282 MESWGIKPDLLTGH

-2303 AHVAGVFDLAD
+2303 AHVAGVFGLAD
-2314 AARLITARGRLMQ
+2314 AARLITARGQLMQ
-2327 ALPPGGAMVAIEATE
+2327 ALPSGGAMVAIQATE
-2342 EEIIPLLG
+2342 EEITPLLG

-2355 AAVNGPASVVVSGAE
+2355 AAVNGPVSVVVSGAE
-2370 DAVAA
+2370 DAVTA

-2400 PMLDDFRE
+2400 PMLEDFRE
-2408 VAESVTYREPAIR
+2408 VAESVIYHAPAIR

-2446 RALRDEGVTRFLEIG
+2446 RVLRDEGVTRFLEIG
-2461 PDAVLTAMVRQT
+2461 PDAVLTAMVREI
-2473 VAEDTT
+2473 VAESV
-2479 ATEGTTAA
+2479 AEGTTAA
-2487 EGAAAE
+2487 
-2493 GTIVATLRRG
+2493 TLRRG
-2503 RPETESLFTAVG
+2503 HPETESLFTAVG

-2522 RVDWA
+2522 RVDWE

-2555 RGPES
+2555 RGPEA

-2566 DAAVAVAGT
+2566 DAAVGVAGT
-2575 DQTVLTGRLSPGTQ
+2575 DQTVLTGRLSAGTQ
-2589 PWLAEHVVGGGPI
+2589 PWLADHVVGGGI
-2602 FPGTGFV
+2602 VFPGTGFV

-2643 QVLVGPDDGSGR
+2643 QVLVGPEDGSGH

-2661 SRGEDEIH
+2661 SRGEDEVR

-2678 TLAPAPATATE
+2678 TLAPATGDGAKE
-2689 AAQPM
+2689 RAQ
-2694 PWPPPGAEPVEVA
+2694 WPPPGAEPVEVA
-2707 GLYEALADAGV
+2707 GLYEALADAGL
-2718 AYGPVFQGLKAAWRR
+2718 AYGPLFQGLKAAWRS
-2733 GDEVFAEVVLSGA
+2733 GDEVFAEVVLPGA
-2746 ADRFGVH
+2746 ADRFGLH
-2753 PALLDAAL
+2753 PGLLDAAL
-2761 HAIPLLSAGDR
+2761 HAIPLLSDDDR

-2787 GADVLRVRLTS
+2787 GADVLRVRVTS

-2817 SVDSLT
+2817 SVDTLT

-2838 FQVEWTP
+2838 FQVEWAP
-2845 VAVAAQG
+2845 VAAQG
-2852 HGDFTVWRAGG
+2852 RATDDMTVWRAEGE
-2863 DDVRSTLRSALTAL
+2863 DVRSTLRSALAAL
-2877 QGSGTGTLAVVTRG
+2877 QSETGALAVVTRG
-2891 AVSVADE
+2891 AVSVAGEDV
-2898 EITDLAGAAVWGLV
+2898 TDLAGAAVWGLV

-2927 VGVAG
+2927 VAG
-2932 AVDDADIALALA
+2932 TEDEADEADIALALA
-2944 AGEPQVAVRD
+2944 VGEPQVAVRD
-2954 GNVYAPRLRAAS
+2954 GKVYAPRLRAAS
-2966 VTESEPSSRFGDEV
+2966 VTESEPSSVFGAAV
-2980 LITGASGA
+2980 LVTGASGA

-3011 RGMSAPG
+3011 RGLDAPG
-3018 AAELVAELT
+3018 VAELVAELT

-3040 ADREALAELLS
+3040 ADREALAGLLA

-3094 LTRQMDLS
+3094 LTRDMDLT

-3110 AGAVG
+3110 AGAIG
-3115 APGQGNYAAANAFL
+3115 SPGQGNYAAANAFL

-3136 RAHGLPAQSLAWGL
+3136 RAQGLPAQSLAWGL

-3165 RQRMGR
+3165 RQRIVR
-3171 TGLVGL
+3171 TGLTGL

-3183 KLFDTACALATP
+3183 KLFDTAAALATP
-3195 VLVPVSL
+3195 VLVPMHL
-3202 DTKALNAAEV
+3202 ETKALNAAEA

-3223 TRRAVSA
+3223 ARRAVSA

-3236 SAELRQ
+3236 AAALRQ
-3242 RMAALPADERY
+3242 RLAALPADERY
-3253 DELLTLVRT
+3253 GELLTLVRT

-3311 IFDYPNA
+3311 LFDYPNA
-3318 RVLAEHLAAE
+3318 RVLAEHLATE
-3328 LAPDDADGGASTD
+3328 LVPDHADGDAGAD
-3341 EEETVRRLLAS
+3341 EDTVRRLLAS
-3352 IPLTRLHDAG
+3352 IPLIRLHDAG
-3362 VMDTL
+3362 LMDTL
-3367 LELAGAAPAP
+3367 LELAGAAPA
-3377 ATAAPVAEQGDAID
+3377 AAAAPVAGQQDAID

-3406 ALAALDDDATREA
+3406 ALDDATREA

>member
-1 MTMSKDSN
+1 MMTMSKDSN

-37 EREPVAIVGMACRF
+37 EREPIAIVGMACRF
-51 PGGAATPEGLWDLVA
+51 PGGAATPEGLWELVA
-66 DGRDTVGEFPTD
+66 DGRDAVGEFPTD

-91 TDENT
+91 AGENT
-96 SYVRLGSFL
+96 SYVNQGSFL

-166 YPGSSVT
+166 YPASSVT

-185 GIEGPAVTVDTAC
+185 GLEGPAVTVDTAC

-285 VVRGSAVNQDGASN
+285 VVRGTATNQDGASN

-314 QALTNAGLSPAD
+314 QALTNAGLSAAD

-354 DRPDDRPLWLGS
+354 ERPDDRPLWLGS

-385 MVQAMRHGTLPK
+385 MVQAMRHGMLPK
-397 TLHVDEPTS
+397 TLHVDEPTP
-406 QVDWAAGNVRLLTE
+406 QVDWSAGNVRLLTE
-420 ARAWPEGEG
+420 ARAWPEGDS

-444 AHVILEEAPPVEDA
+444 AHVVLEEAPPIDTLPE
-458 PQDGPEPQDG
+458 DGPERP
-468 SEELVV
+468 VV

-482 EVAVRAYAARL
+482 EAAVREYAARL
-493 RDVAADLRPAD
+493 RDVAVGDPRPAD
-504 VGWSLA
+504 VGCSLA
-510 TRRAPFAYRA
+510 TRRAPYAYRA
-520 AVVGARGEE
+520 AVVGARAEE
-529 IAQGLDAVAQ
+529 IAQGLAAVAQ

-545 SARSTTG
+545 PARPGTG

-564 VGMATELIASSQAF
+564 VGMAVELIASSEVF
-578 AEHMAACEDALA
+578 AEHMAACEEALA

-645 IAAAT
+645 IAAAS

-665 LRSRA
+665 LRSKA

-676 LGGMVSVALPREEV
+676 QGGMVSVALPRQEA
-690 ERRLSR
+690 ERRLAR
-696 WGDRASVAAVNGG
+696 WGDRMSIAAVNGG

-718 DALEELL
+718 AALEELI
-725 AMCEAEDVRARRI
+725 ATCEAEEVRARRI

-766 AARIPFHST
+766 AARIPFYST

-793 NLRQTVEFDRAI
+793 NLRQTVEFDRVI

-810 RGMDVFIEA
+810 RGVDVFIEA
-819 SAHPVLAPSMEHTA
+819 SAHPVLAPSMEQTS

-844 DRFLTALAQA
+844 DRFLTVLAQA

-861 GWEKVFAGS
+861 DWEKVFAGT
-870 GARQVGLPTYPFQ
+870 GARQVELPTYPFQ
-883 HRRYWLTDQAGGAD
+883 HRRYWLTDAVAGAD
-897 AGSMGLG
+897 AASMGLG
-904 ALGHPLLGAMVMLA
+904 ALGHPLLGATVTLA
-918 GSDEVLLTGRLSTGT
+918 DSDEVVLTGRLSIGA

-938 DHVIDGS
+938 DHVVDGS

-952 FVELVVRAGD
+952 FVELAVRAGD
-962 EVGCGRIEEL
+962 EVGCGRIDEL
-972 TLHEPLILTERGG
+972 TLHEPLVLAERGG

-1020 ATGLLTVATPTGGSA
+1020 ATGLLTGATSTGGGDG

-1042 GAEPLDLD
+1042 GAEPLNLD
-1050 VGTLYGELV
+1050 AGTLYGELV
-1059 DAGLAYGPTFQGLR
+1059 GLGLAYGPTFRGLR
-1073 AAWRAGD
+1073 SAWRAGD
-1080 EVYAEIALPDG
+1080 EVFAEIALPDD
-1091 AEPDGFGLHPALLD
+1091 AEPDAYGLHPALLD
-1105 AGLHTIGLSP
+1105 AGLHAIGLS
-1115 AGAGDGA
+1115 GAGS
-1122 GDGALLPFAWSGVE
+1122 GDAALLPFSWSGVE

-1151 HQHGAVALTIADAT
+1151 LQDGVAALTIADAT
-1165 GEPVATVE
+1165 GQPVATIE
-1173 SLVLRPLTAVTTGPR
+1173 SLVLRPLTAVRAEPR
-1188 TESLYHVALTPL
+1188 TESLFHVALAPL
-1200 PSSGDTATEA
+1200 PTGGDTATEA
-1210 ATQDTQDTQDTDV
+1210 PSPTDTEV

-1231 VRTVVNQA
+1231 VRTAVNQA
-1239 LEALQSATSRLTVV
+1239 LEALQTADSRLVVV

-1258 PLTGEDALDLAGA
+1258 PVTGEDAPDLAAA

-1284 PGRFVLVDLDD
+1284 PGRFVLVDLDATEAD
-1295 AAEGP
+1295 ATAAT

-1319 GNTLYAP
+1319 GNILYAP
-1326 RLARVADTSE
+1326 RLARLATSAS
-1336 TEDDT
+1336 DT
-1341 APTFGEAVLIT
+1341 ADDSAPVFGETVLIT
-1352 GGVGVLGGLMA
+1352 GGVGVLGGLLA

-1385 PGATEL
+1385 PGAAEL

-1412 EALAGLLSGRELS
+1412 EAVAALLAGRELT
-1425 GVVHAAGVLDDGVIT
+1425 GVVHAAGVLDDGVIA

-1446 VDRVLR
+1446 VDRVMR
-1452 PKVDAALHLHE
+1452 PKMDAALHLHE
-1463 LTREMDLNAFVLF
+1463 LTREMNLSAFVLF
-1476 SSAAGVIGSPGQ
+1476 SSAAGVVGSPGQ

-1500 LAAHRRARGLPAQS
+1500 LAAHRRAQGLPALS
-1514 LAWGVWQTDSGMA
+1514 LAWGVWQTSSGMA
-1527 GSLGDTDRSRMA
+1527 GSLGDTDRSRMT

-1550 GLALFDAAVRAD
+1550 GLALFDAAARM
-1562 ATRTGDALAALVPVK
+1562 ATPAAVVPVK

-1599 VTRGTARTRDDAD
+1599 VTRGTARTRADAD
-1612 GLRQRLAGL
+1612 GLRQQLMGL
-1621 TEDQRLETLL
+1621 SEDQRLVTLL

-1638 AMTLGYAGPEA
+1638 ATTLGYAGPEA

-1661 DSLAAMELRNALGQT
+1661 DSLAAMELRNALGRT
-1676 MDLRLPVTLVF
+1676 TGLRLPVTLVF

-1692 TVLARHLLDEVSGT
+1692 AVLARHLLDEVSGT
-1706 VHEGHVT
+1706 VHERHVK
-1713 PVTTPADSDDPI
+1713 PVATPADGDPV

-1738 ASPEDLWRL
+1738 SSPEDLWRL

-1770 DPTATRPRTTYVD
+1770 DPTGTRPRTTYVD
-1783 KGGFLYDA
+1783 KGAFLYDA
-1791 AAFDPGFFGIAP
+1791 AEFDPGFFGIAP

-1832 TLKGSPTGVFAG
+1832 TLKGSATGVYAG

-1856 GAIASGRVA
+1856 GAIVSGRVA

-1924 GLSQDGRCRS
+1924 GLSRDGRCRS
-1934 FAAAADGSGWGEGV
+1934 FAAAAEGSGWGEGV

-2005 SPTEVD
+2005 SPAEVD
-2011 AVEAHGTGTTLGD
+2011 AVEAHGTATTLGD

-2033 TYGQERD
+2033 TYGQD
-2040 RPLWLGSIK
+2040 RAEPLWLGSIK

-2063 VIKMVQAMWHGVMP
+2063 VIKMVQAMRHGVMP

-2084 PTPQVDWAA
+2084 PTPQVDWSA

-2101 PREWPRGEHPRRAGV
+2101 AREWPRGEHPRRAGV

-2125 AHTIIEEAP
+2125 AHAIIEEAP
-2134 PSEEV
+2134 PVEEA
-2139 PSQRREL
+2139 PAERREL

-2157 RVALEA
+2157 RAALEA
-2163 QLDRMTATGQDA
+2163 QLDRMAAVGQDA

-2190 HRAVRVGSTEI
+2190 HRAVRIGSSETVI
-2201 VVGSVTEGRLAF
+2201 GAVTEGRLAF

-2220 QRAGMGREL
+2220 QRVGMGREL

-2234 MFAAVFDELC
+2234 AFTAAFDEVC
-2244 DALGMP
+2244 DALDLP

-2261 LHRTEFTQP
+2261 LRRTEFTQP

-2282 LESWGMKPDVLTGH
+2282 LESWGIKPDVLTGH

-2303 AHVAGVFDLAD
+2303 AHVAGVFGLED
-2314 AARLITARGRLMQ
+2314 AARLITARGQLMQ
-2327 ALPPGGAMVAIEATE
+2327 SLPPGGAMVAIQATE
-2342 EEIIPLLG
+2342 EEITPLLG
-2350 ERVGL
+2350 EAVGL

-2370 DAVAA
+2370 DAVTA

-2400 PMLDDFRE
+2400 PMLEDFRE
-2408 VAESVTYREPAIR
+2408 VAESVSYHEPAIR

-2446 RALRDEGVTRFLEIG
+2446 RVLRDEGVTRFLEIG
-2461 PDAVLTAMVRQT
+2461 PDAVLTAMVQQI
-2473 VAEDTT
+2473 
-2479 ATEGTTAA
+2479 
-2487 EGAAAE
+2487 AE
-2493 GTIVATLRRG
+2493 GTMAAALRRDH
-2503 RPETESLFTAVG
+2503 PETESLFTAVG

-2522 RVDWA
+2522 RVDWE

-2555 RGPES
+2555 RGPEG

-2575 DQTVLTGRLSPGTQ
+2575 DQTVLTGRLSAGTQ
-2589 PWLAEHVVGGGPI
+2589 PWLADHVVGGGLI
-2602 FPGTGFV
+2602 FPGTGFI

-2636 ERGAVAL
+2636 ERAAVAL
-2643 QVLVGPDDGSGR
+2643 QVLVGPDDGSGH

-2661 SRGEDEIH
+2661 SRGEDEVH
-2669 QPWARHAAG
+2669 RPWTRHAAG
-2678 TLAPAPATATE
+2678 TLAPATGDGATE
-2689 AAQPM
+2689 MTQ
-2694 PWPPPGAEPVEVA
+2694 WPPPGAEPVEVA
-2707 GLYEALADAGV
+2707 GLYEALADAGL
-2718 AYGPVFQGLKAAWRR
+2718 AYGPLFQGLKAAWRR
-2733 GDEVFAEVVLSGA
+2733 GDEMFAEVVLPGA
-2746 ADRFGVH
+2746 ADRFGLH

-2761 HAIPLLSAGDR
+2761 HAIPLLSDDDR

-2787 GADVLRVRLTS
+2787 GADVLRVRVTS
-2798 PGQDQVTLDAV
+2798 PGQDQVTVDAA

-2817 SVDSLT
+2817 SVDSLN

-2845 VAVAAQG
+2845 VTAQG
-2852 HGDFTVWRAGG
+2852 RAADDMTVWRADG
-2863 DDVRSTLRSALTAL
+2863 DDVRTTLRSVLTAL
-2877 QGSGTGTLAVVTRG
+2877 QAGTGALAVVTRG
-2891 AVSVADE
+2891 AVSVAGEDV
-2898 EITDLAGAAVWGLV
+2898 TDLAGAAVWGLV
-2912 RSAQSEDPGRFVLVD
+2912 RSAQSEDPGRVVLVD
-2927 VGVAG
+2927 AAG
-2932 AVDDADIALALA
+2932 AEDDADIALALA

-2954 GNVYAPRLRAAS
+2954 GKVYTPRLRAAS
-2966 VTESEPSSRFGDEV
+2966 VTEAEPSSVFGDSV
-2980 LITGASGA
+2980 LVTGASGA

-3011 RGMSAPG
+3011 RGPDAPG

-3040 ADREALAELLS
+3040 ADREAVAGLLA
-3051 GRELSGV
+3051 GRELTGV

-3094 LTRQMDLS
+3094 LTREMALT

-3110 AGAVG
+3110 AGAIG
-3115 APGQGNYAAANAFL
+3115 SPGQGNYAAANAFL

-3136 RAHGLPAQSLAWGL
+3136 RAQGLPAQSLAWGL

-3159 ELADHD
+3159 ELADQD

-3171 TGLVGL
+3171 AGLTGL

-3183 KLFDTACALATP
+3183 KLFDTATALATP
-3195 VLVPVSL
+3195 VLVPMNL
-3202 DTKALNAAEV
+3202 DTRTLNAAEA

-3223 TRRAVSA
+3223 ARRAVA
-3230 RHDEGR
+3230 AQHDEGR
-3236 SAELRQ
+3236 SAQLRQ
-3242 RMAALPADERY
+3242 RLAALPADERY
-3253 DELLTLVRT
+3253 DELLALVRT

-3291 AVEFRNAVNAATGLR
+3291 AVEFRNAVNATAGLR

-3318 RVLAEHLAAE
+3318 RVLAEHLTTE
-3328 LAPDDADGGASTD
+3328 LAPDHADGDTGAD
-3341 EEETVRRLLAS
+3341 EDTIRRLLAS

-3367 LELAGAAPAP
+3367 LELAGAVP
-3377 ATAAPVAEQGDAID
+3377 ATAAPVAEPRDAID
-3391 AMDTETLISMALQDT
+3391 AIDAIDALDTDTLISMALQDT
-3406 ALAALDDDATREA
+3406 ALDDATREA

>member
-1 MTMSKDSN
+1 MMTMSKGSN

-51 PGGAATPEGLWDLVA
+51 PGGAATPEGLWELVA
-66 DGRDTVGEFPTD
+66 DGRDAVGAFPTD

-91 TDENT
+91 SGENT
-96 SYVRLGSFL
+96 SYVDQGSFL

-147 PPSLKGSATGVFAG
+147 PLSLKASATGVFAG

-166 YPGSSVT
+166 YPASSVT

-185 GIEGPAVTVDTAC
+185 GLEGPAVTVDTAC
-198 SSSLVALDMAVK
+198 SSSLVALDMAVR

-314 QALTNAGLSPAD
+314 QALTNAGLSAAD

-354 DRPDDRPLWLGS
+354 DRPEDRPLWLGS

-385 MVQAMRHGTLPK
+385 MVQAMRHQTLPK
-397 TLHVDEPTS
+397 TLHVDEPTA
-406 QVDWAAGNVRLLTE
+406 QVDWSAGNVRLLTE
-420 ARAWPEGEG
+420 ARVWPQGDG

-444 AHVILEEAPPVEDA
+444 AHVVLEEAPPIEDLR
-458 PQDGPEPQDG
+458 EPQ
-468 SEELVV
+468 EHPVAV

-482 EVAVRAYAARL
+482 EAAVRAYAGRL
-493 RDVAADLRPAD
+493 RDASGDLRPAD

-510 TRRAPFAYRA
+510 TWRAPFTYRA
-520 AVVGARGEE
+520 AVVGARAEE
-529 IAQGLDAVAQ
+529 IAQGLDAVAR

-545 SARSTTG
+545 AARSATG

-559 QGSQW
+559 QGAQW
-564 VGMATELIASSQAF
+564 VGMATELIAASEVF
-578 AEHMAACEDALA
+578 AEHMAACEEALA
-590 PFVDWSLRDAL
+590 PFVGWSLRDAL
-601 GDEAMLERVDVV
+601 GDEAMLRRVDVV

-650 VAGALSLRDGARVVA
+650 VAGALSLGDGARVVA

-676 LGGMVSVALPREEV
+676 QGGMVSVALPREEV
-690 ERRLSR
+690 ERRLAR
-696 WGDRASVAAVNGG
+696 WGDRTSVAAVNGG

-718 DALEELL
+718 DALDELL
-725 AMCEAEDVRARRI
+725 AACEADEVRARRI

-754 ELLEVLAPIRPR
+754 ELLEVLAPVRPR
-766 AARIPFHST
+766 AAHIPFYST

-793 NLRQTVEFDRAI
+793 NLRQTVEFDRVI

-819 SAHPVLAPSMEHTA
+819 SPHPVLAPSMEHTA

-844 DRFLTALAQA
+844 DRFLTVLAQA
-854 HTHGVDV
+854 HTHGVAVD
-861 GWEKVFAGS
+861 WEKVFAGS
-870 GARQVGLPTYPFQ
+870 GARQVELPTYPFQ
-883 HRRYWLTDQAGGAD
+883 HRRYWLTDQVAGAD
-897 AGSMGLG
+897 AASMGLG
-904 ALGHPLLGAMVMLA
+904 ALGHPLLGAMVTLA
-918 GSDEVLLTGRLSTGT
+918 DSDEVVLTGRLSTGA

-952 FVELVVRAGD
+952 FVELAVRAGD

-972 TLHEPLILTERGG
+972 TLHEPLVLTERGG

-994 ADEAGRRAVTVYSR
+994 PDEAGRRAVTVYSR
-1008 DQDAIDLPWNRH
+1008 GQDAIDLPWNRH
-1020 ATGLLTVATPTGGSA
+1020 ATGLLTTATPAGGSG

-1050 VGTLYGELV
+1050 VAALYGELV
-1059 DAGLAYGPTFQGLR
+1059 DMGLAYGPTFQGLR
-1073 AAWRAGD
+1073 AAWRAGGK
-1080 EVYAEIALPDG
+1080 VFAEIALPDD

-1105 AGLHTIGLSP
+1105 AGLHAIGLSP
-1115 AGAGDGA
+1115 AGTGDA
-1122 GDGALLPFAWSGVE
+1122 ALLPFTWSGVE

-1151 HQHGAVALTIADAT
+1151 RQHGVVALTIADAT
-1165 GEPVATVE
+1165 GEPVATIE
-1173 SLVLRPLTAVTTGPR
+1173 SLMLRPLTAVRARPR
-1188 TESLYHVALTPL
+1188 TESLYHVALAPL
-1200 PSSGDTATEA
+1200 PSSGDTAT
-1210 ATQDTQDTQDTDV
+1210 DTDTEV

-1231 VRTVVNQA
+1231 VRTAVNEA
-1239 LEALQSATSRLTVV
+1239 LEALQSATSRLVVV

-1258 PLTGEDALDLAGA
+1258 PVTGEDAPDLAGA

-1284 PGRFVLVDLDD
+1284 PGRFVLVDLDGVAD
-1295 AAEGP
+1295 GA
-1300 DDAAIASACATG
+1300 DDAVIASACATG
-1312 EPRIVVR
+1312 EPRIVAR

-1326 RLARVADTSE
+1326 RLARLTDVADT
-1336 TEDDT
+1336 DDQ
-1341 APTFGEAVLIT
+1341 PPVFGDAVLIT
-1352 GGVGVLGGLMA
+1352 GGVGVLGALVA

-1385 PGATEL
+1385 PGAAEL
-1391 VAELTGLGAEV
+1391 VAELTGLGADV
-1402 EVAACDVADR
+1402 EIAACDVADR
-1412 EALAGLLSGRELS
+1412 AAVAALLAGRKLS

-1463 LTREMDLNAFVLF
+1463 LTREMDLSAFVLF

-1500 LAAHRRARGLPAQS
+1500 LAAHRRAQGLPAQS
-1514 LAWGVWQTDSGMA
+1514 LAWGVWQTSSGMA

-1562 ATRTGDALAALVPVK
+1562 AVRADAPAALVPVK

-1599 VTRGTARTRDDAD
+1599 VTRGTARTRADAD
-1612 GLRQRLAGL
+1612 GLRQRLVGL
-1621 TEDQRLETLL
+1621 TEDQRLDTLL

-1638 AMTLGYAGPEA
+1638 AMTLGYAGPED

-1676 MDLRLPVTLVF
+1676 TGLRLPVTLVF

-1692 TVLARHLLDEVSGT
+1692 AVLARHLLDEVSGT
-1706 VHEGHVT
+1706 VHEGHAT
-1713 PVTTPADSDDPI
+1713 PVTTPGDGGDPI

-1783 KGGFLYDA
+1783 QGGFLYDA
-1791 AAFDPGFFGIAP
+1791 AEFDPAFFGIAP

-1811 QQRLLLEASWEV
+1811 QQRLLLETSWEV

-1856 GAIASGRVA
+1856 GAIVSGRVA

-1924 GLSQDGRCRS
+1924 GLSRDGRCRS
-1934 FAAAADGSGWGEGV
+1934 FAAAAEGSGWGEGV

-2005 SPTEVD
+2005 SAAEVD
-2011 AVEAHGTGTTLGD
+2011 AVEAHGTATTLGD

-2033 TYGQERD
+2033 TYGQGRAE
-2040 RPLWLGSIK
+2040 PLWLGSIK

-2063 VIKMVQAMWHGVMP
+2063 VIKMVQAMRHGTLP

-2101 PREWPRGEHPRRAGV
+2101 AREWPRGERPRRAGV

-2125 AHTIIEEAP
+2125 AHAIIEEAP
-2134 PSEEV
+2134 LNEEV
-2139 PSQRREL
+2139 RAERREL

-2157 RVALEA
+2157 RAALDA
-2163 QLDRMTATGQDA
+2163 QLDRMAAAGQDA

-2190 HRAVRVGSTEI
+2190 HRAVRIGASETVI
-2201 VVGSVTEGRLAF
+2201 GSVTEGRLAF

-2234 MFAAVFDELC
+2234 VFAAAFDELC
-2244 DALGMP
+2244 DALDMP
-2250 LREVMWGDEVA
+2250 WREVMWGDEVA
-2261 LHRTEFTQP
+2261 LRRTEFTQP

-2282 LESWGMKPDVLTGH
+2282 LESWGMKPDVLAGH

-2314 AARLITARGRLMQ
+2314 AAQLITARGRLMQ
-2327 ALPPGGAMVAIEATE
+2327 ALPPGGAMVAVEATE
-2342 EEIIPLLG
+2342 EEITPLLG
-2350 ERVGL
+2350 ERVAL

-2370 DAVAA
+2370 DAVTA
-2375 LAERFGDRRT
+2375 LAERFGDRRS

-2400 PMLDDFRE
+2400 PMLEDFRE
-2408 VAESVTYREPAIR
+2408 VAESVTYREPVIR

-2446 RALRDEGVTRFLEIG
+2446 RVLRDAGVTRFLEVG
-2461 PDAVLTAMVRQT
+2461 PDAVLTAMVRQS
-2473 VAEDTT
+2473 A
-2479 ATEGTTAA
+2479 EGTTAA
-2487 EGAAAE
+2487 
-2493 GTIVATLRRG
+2493 VLRRG

-2522 RVDWA
+2522 RIDWA

-2555 RGPES
+2555 RGPEA

-2566 DAAVAVAGT
+2566 DAAVALAGT
-2575 DQTVLTGRLSPGTQ
+2575 DQTVLTGRLSAGTQ
-2589 PWLAEHVVGGGPI
+2589 PWLAEHVVGGGLL

-2643 QVLVGPDDGSGR
+2643 QVLVGADDGSGR

-2678 TLAPAPATATE
+2678 TLTPATGEGAKTGE
-2689 AAQPM
+2689 Q
-2694 PWPPPGAEPVEVA
+2694 WPPPGAAPVDVA

-2733 GDEVFAEVVLSGA
+2733 GDEVFAEVVLPGA
-2746 ADRFGVH
+2746 ADRFGLH

-2761 HAIPLLSAGDR
+2761 HTIPLVSADDR

-2787 GADVLRVRLTS
+2787 GADVLRVRVTS
-2798 PGQDQVTLDAV
+2798 AGQDQITLDAV

-2823 LRPMATPSLARVDSL
+2823 LRPMAAPSLARVDSL

-2845 VAVAAQG
+2845 VVAG
-2852 HGDFTVWRAGG
+2852 VEGRSDITVWRPEG

-2877 QGSGTGTLAVVTRG
+2877 QSSGAATLAVVTRG
-2891 AVSVADE
+2891 AVSVAGED
-2898 EITDLAGAAVWGLV
+2898 ITDLAGAAVWGLV

-2927 VGVAG
+2927 VGGDVG
-2932 AVDDADIALALA
+2932 AADTDIALALA

-2954 GNVYAPRLRAAS
+2954 GKVCTPRLRAAS
-2966 VTESEPSSRFGDEV
+2966 VTESEPSSVFGDTV

-3011 RGMSAPG
+3011 RGPDAPG

-3040 ADREALAELLS
+3040 ADREALAVLLA
-3051 GRELSGV
+3051 GRTLTGV

-3094 LTRQMDLS
+3094 LTREMDLS

-3129 DALAAHR
+3129 DALAIHR
-3136 RAHGLPAQSLAWGL
+3136 RAQGLPAQSLAWGL

-3159 ELADHD
+3159 ELAEHD
-3165 RQRMGR
+3165 RQRIGR
-3171 TGLVGL
+3171 TGLLGL

-3183 KLFDTACALATP
+3183 KLFDTACALAAP
-3195 VLVPVSL
+3195 ALVPVSL
-3202 DTKALNAAEV
+3202 DTKALTATEV

-3223 TRRAVSA
+3223 ARRAVSA

-3242 RMAALPADERY
+3242 RLAALPADERY
-3253 DELLTLVRT
+3253 DALLTLVRT

-3318 RVLAEHLAAE
+3318 RVLAEHLTTE
-3328 LAPDDADGGASTD
+3328 VAPDDADGGTD
-3341 EEETVRRLLAS
+3341 EDTIRRLLAS

-3362 VMDTL
+3362 LMDTL
-3367 LELAGAAPAP
+3367 LELAGAAPAT
-3377 ATAAPVAEQGDAID
+3377 ATPVAEQTDAID

-3406 ALAALDDDATREA
+3406 ALDDATREA